1 MTWYQSFSNYQKEL
15 FAGFEGYRY
24 LESSF
29 ILRECI
35 ETVQGVDF
43 ESKPRKFWAS
53 NVADQRQEYSIGS
66 AGLVNGFRQDIG
78 MLKLN

>member
-43 ESKPRKFWAS
+43 ESKPRKFEAS
-53 NVADQRQEYSIGS
+53 ILLS
-66 AGLVNGFRQDIG
+66 AGQEASTAD
-78 MLKLN
+78 